1 MEVRRLEAQT
11 LRRERDIQE
20 QKFAKRLGQTPT
32 DSQGEFFL
40 GYHTEEFADL
50 FKANPALFLMVL
62 DASGR
67 ALFTSQQP
75 FHAERGRVEQ
85 SEIRLSGT
93 VPSLARGGGKTVQE
107 TSSVRERCPPFRD
120 DTLTEHQP

>member
-1 MEVRRLEAQT
+1 VEVGRLEAQT

-50 FKANPALFLMVL
+50 FKANPALLLMVL
-62 DASGR
+62 DAPEGPFSYRSKRFTPSGGVWNSPR
-67 ALFTSQQP
+67 SA
-75 FHAERGRVEQ
+75 
-85 SEIRLSGT
+85 
-93 VPSLARGGGKTVQE
+93 
-107 TSSVRERCPPFRD
+107 
-120 DTLTEHQP
+120 